1 MRPPGPIRPTGP
13 ENRPQPSG
21 GASWLGRVLEGHVKV
36 YNRKR
41 GRSIGKAAL
50 LEGSRS
56 REGIAVASGHEA
68 AAAAAGYGL
77 FIRTADCSMAEAQQE
92 AAAAAAA
99 AAKGYRS
106 SPSSPSSMSP
116 TPSPPPAAA
125 VHGGG
130 GEEVAAAVATPAARS
145 LGAGDSGSMQV
156 SGHGGE
162 HGGLSSGRR
171 RGRPKGSGRRQIL
184 ANLGEWYALSA
195 GGSFTPHVI
204 IVATGEDV
212 AARIMSFSQKGP
224 RSVCILAANGTISNV
239 VLNQP
244 GSSGSTFSYEGCFE
258 ILQLTGSFTIAEE
271 GVRRRTGGLSVS
283 LAGPDGRVVGGVVAG
298 MLRAASPIQVIVG
311 SFLPNSLKQHQRRMG
326 LHPQPSA
333 ALAFPAPMAPP
344 PPPVLTAARPISQA
358 APGNNG
364 CRSPQVSISPMP
376 PQAHAGVEQS
386 RGAMNLNSSSS
397 STGFAMVGWPAAA
410 SSQSMGHRPSPDI
423 NVCLTPQE

>member
-1 MRPPGPIRPTGP
+1 M
-13 ENRPQPSG
+13 
-21 GASWLGRVLEGHVKV
+21 EG
-36 YNRKR
+36 
-41 GRSIGKAAL
+41 
-50 LEGSRS
+50 S

-68 AAAAAGYGL
+68 ASAAASYGL
-77 FIRTADCSMAEAQQE
+77 FIRAADCSMAEAQE
-92 AAAAAAA
+92 AAAAAA
-99 AAKGYRS
+99 KVYRS

-130 GEEVAAAVATPAARS
+130 GGEEAAAAATPAAWS
-145 LGAGDSGSMQV
+145 FGAGDRGSMQV
-156 SGHGGE
+156 SSHGE

-184 ANLGEWYALSA
+184 ANLA

-212 AARIMSFSQKGP
+212 VARIMSFSQKGP
-224 RSVCILAANGTISNV
+224 RSVCILSANGTISNV
-239 VLNQP
+239 ALNRP
-244 GSSGSTFSYEGCFE
+244 GSSGSTFSYEGWFE

-271 GVRRRTGGLSVS
+271 GGRRRTGGLSVS

-311 SFLPNSLKQHQRRMG
+311 SFLPNSLKQHQRRMA

-333 ALAFPAPMAPP
+333 APAFPAPMAPP
-344 PPPVLTAARPISQA
+344 PPVLTAAMPISQA

-364 CRSPQVSISPMP
+364 CRSPQVSISCMP
-376 PQAHAGVEQS
+376 PQAQAGVEQS
-386 RGAMNLNSSSS
+386 SGAMNLNNSSS

-410 SSQSMGHRPSPDI
+410 STQSMGHRPSPDI

>member
-1 MRPPGPIRPTGP
+1 M
-13 ENRPQPSG
+13 
-21 GASWLGRVLEGHVKV
+21 
-36 YNRKR
+36 
-41 GRSIGKAAL
+41 
-50 LEGSRS
+50 EGSRS

-68 AAAAAGYGL
+68 AAPAGYGL
-77 FIRTADCSMAEAQQE
+77 FIRTADCSMAEAAAQQE
-92 AAAAAAA
+92 AAA

-130 GEEVAAAVATPAARS
+130 GRAEESTIAAAATPAARS
-145 LGAGDSGSMQV
+145 LGAGDGGSMQV

-244 GSSGSTFSYEGCFE
+244 GSSGSTFSYE
-258 ILQLTGSFTIAEE
+258 
-271 GVRRRTGGLSVS
+271 
-283 LAGPDGRVVGGVVAG
+283 
-298 MLRAASPIQVIVG
+298 VIVG
-311 SFLPNSLKQHQRRMG
+311 SFLPNNLKQHQRRMG

-333 ALAFPAPMAPP
+333 APAFPAPMAPH
-344 PPPVLTAARPISQA
+344 PPPVLTAAMPISQA

-364 CRSPQVSISPMP
+364 CRSPQVSISSMP

-410 SSQSMGHRPSPDI
+410 SSQSMVHRPSPDI

>member
-41 GRSIGKAAL
+41 DQDQGRAL
-50 LEGSRS
+50 LWQ
-56 REGIAVASGHEA
+56 VAMKQQQRQQA
-68 AAAAAGYGL
+68 
-77 FIRTADCSMAEAQQE
+77 TACSSEQQIVPWL
-92 AAAAAAA
+92 
-99 AAKGYRS
+99 KHNKK
-106 SPSSPSSMSP
+106 
-116 TPSPPPAAA
+116 PPP
-125 VHGGG
+125 
-130 GEEVAAAVATPAARS
+130 
-145 LGAGDSGSMQV
+145 QQQ
-156 SGHGGE
+156 
-162 HGGLSSGRR
+162 RR
-171 RGRPKGSGRRQIL
+171 RK
-184 ANLGEWYALSA
+184 GEWYALSA

>member
-1 MRPPGPIRPTGP
+1 M
-13 ENRPQPSG
+13 
-21 GASWLGRVLEGHVKV
+21 
-36 YNRKR
+36 
-41 GRSIGKAAL
+41 
-50 LEGSRS
+50 EGSRS
-56 REGIAVASGHEA
+56 RECIAVASGHEA
-68 AAAAAGYGL
+68 AAAPAGYGL
-77 FIRTADCSMAEAQQE
+77 FIRTADCSMAEAAAQQE
-92 AAAAAAA
+92 AAA

-130 GEEVAAAVATPAARS
+130 GAEDAAAAAIATPAARS

-156 SGHGGE
+156 SGHGE
-162 HGGLSSGRR
+162 HAGLSSRRR

-311 SFLPNSLKQHQRRMG
+311 SFLPNNLKQHQRRMG

-333 ALAFPAPMAPP
+333 APAFPAPMAPLH
-344 PPPVLTAARPISQA
+344 PPPVLTAAMPISQA

-364 CRSPQVSISPMP
+364 CRSPQVSISSMP

-410 SSQSMGHRPSPDI
+410 SSQSMVHRPSPDI

>member
-1 MRPPGPIRPTGP
+1 MKQQQRQQATACSSEQQIVPWLKQLH
-13 ENRPQPSG
+13 NKKPQQQ
-21 GASWLGRVLEGHVKV
+21 
-36 YNRKR
+36 RK
-41 GRSIGKAAL
+41 
-50 LEGSRS
+50 
-56 REGIAVASGHEA
+56 
-68 AAAAAGYGL
+68 
-77 FIRTADCSMAEAQQE
+77 
-92 AAAAAAA
+92 
-99 AAKGYRS
+99 
-106 SPSSPSSMSP
+106 
-116 TPSPPPAAA
+116 
-125 VHGGG
+125 
-130 GEEVAAAVATPAARS
+130 
-145 LGAGDSGSMQV
+145 
-156 SGHGGE
+156 
-162 HGGLSSGRR
+162 
-171 RGRPKGSGRRQIL
+171 
-184 ANLGEWYALSA
+184 GEWYALSA

-204 IVATGEDV
+204 IVATGENV

-311 SFLPNSLKQHQRRMG
+311 SFLPNNLKQHQRRMG

-333 ALAFPAPMAPP
+333 APAFPAPMAPLH
-344 PPPVLTAARPISQA
+344 PPPVLTAAMPISQA

-364 CRSPQVSISPMP
+364 CRSPQVSISSMP

-410 SSQSMGHRPSPDI
+410 SSQSMVHRPSPDI